1 MMLNNKMLKSSVQVS
16 LVLLGGSLT
25 ACTTSD
31 GARKPA
37 RGETRYDYYSRQDC
51 VKDWGET
58 QCPAHTSSGGLGMYY
73 YYRREANAR
82 AKHTTHAV
90 KITRGGFGGRSSGTS

>member
-1 MMLNNKMLKSSVQVS
+1 MLNHKTLKSSLQVS

-25 ACTTSD
+25 ACGTSD

-51 VKDWGET
+51 IKDWGET
-58 QCPAHTSSGGLGMYY
+58 QCPAQAGSNASGMYY
-73 YYRREANAR
+73 YYRREASAR
-82 AKHTTHAV
+82 DKHSTHAA
-90 KITRGGFGGRSSGTS
+90 KITRGGFGGRGSGVS